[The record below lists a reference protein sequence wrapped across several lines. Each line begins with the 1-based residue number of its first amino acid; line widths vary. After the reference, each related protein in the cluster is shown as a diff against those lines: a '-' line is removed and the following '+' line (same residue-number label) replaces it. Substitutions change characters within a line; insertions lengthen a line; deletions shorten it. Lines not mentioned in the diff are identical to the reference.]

1 MSVNQKRR
9 PSQGAAFLLFA
20 LLSFAQTQDQLALR
34 GQQASTLMSQGRFGE
49 AAVIYR
55 DLTKALPGNPG
66 LVLNLGLALHMAGNH
81 AEAVPQFE
89 TVLKTQPSSIPAL
102 ISLGLSRLQLSQ
114 PEQAIAPLTKA
125 VALQSANVDARGMLA
140 GALMAVDRAA
150 EAAPH
155 YRKLTELAPKD
166 AKVWSGL
173 GKCYEILAAKSFEA
187 MEKASAEW
195 LAIVADTRVVSK
207 QYRAAFYFY
216 KQALEKNPALRGVHT
231 SIASVYKLSGSDPA
245 WATAEQAKEP
255 KPNCIAEKQAC
266 DFMAGRLVEAAAGK
280 SLYWRTRAYNELA
293 LRAFAQLSKLP
304 PSVDLHL
311 LRAEIATERNQ
322 HLDAAK
328 ELEAALKL
336 APGDRGL
343 EREYAAA
350 LYFAKDYPA
359 AIPRLEAEMNR
370 DPRNAE
376 IYFFL
381 GDCYLKQEKP
391 EEAITYLAAAAA
403 YDAKLLPARAALG
416 LALARTGKQ
425 AEAIPHLEAAL
436 PMDQDGSALYQLS
449 RAYQATGDAEK
460 AKAAVIKYQGIR
472 SKLEEEKRDV
482 EEQVKITPP

>member
-1 MSVNQKRR
+1 MIQQKRR
-9 PSQGAAFLLFA
+9 PSTGAAFFIFA
-20 LLSFAQTQDQLALR
+20 VLSAAQSQDQLALR

-81 AEAVPQFE
+81 AEAVPLFE
-89 TVLKTQPSSIPAL
+89 TVLKSQPASIPAL
-102 ISLGLSRLQLSQ
+102 ISLGLSQLQLNQ
-114 PEQAIAPLTKA
+114 PAKAVAPLTRA
-125 VALQSANVDARGMLA
+125 VTLQPANIDARGMLA
-140 GALMAVDRAA
+140 GALMATDRAA

-166 AKVWSGL
+166 AKVWTGL
-173 GKCYEILAAKSFEA
+173 GKCYEALAAKSFEA
-187 MEKASAEW
+187 LPNGSAEW
-195 LAIVADTRVVSK
+195 LAIVADTRVLSR

-216 KQALEKNPALRGVHT
+216 KQALEKDPALKGVHA
-231 SIASVYKLSGSDPA
+231 SIANVYRLSGSEPA
-245 WATAEQAKEP
+245 WAAAEKAKEP
-255 KPNCIAEKQAC
+255 NCLPDKQAC
-266 DFMAGRLVEAAAGK
+266 DFAAGRLLDAAAGK

-293 LRAFAQLSKLP
+293 LKAFAQLSKLP
-304 PSVDLHL
+304 PSIDLHL
-311 LRAEIATERNQ
+311 LRAELATDRNQ
-322 HLDAAK
+322 HLEAAK
-328 ELEAALKL
+328 EVEAALKL

-343 EREYAAA
+343 EREYATS
-350 LYFAKDYPA
+350 LYLAKDYA
-359 AIPRLEAEMNR
+359 AAVPLLEKEMNR

-391 EEAITYLAAAAA
+391 EEAITYLAAAVA
-403 YDAKLLPARAALG
+403 YDAKLLPAQASLG

-425 AEAIPHLEAAL
+425 KEAIPHLEAAL

-460 AKAAVIKYQGIR
+460 ARQAVAKYQEIR
-472 SKLEEEKRDV
+472 RKLDEEKRDV